1 MGSIVW
7 EPDIVDQ
14 NVANC
19 LHIGACVS
27 ISSLAEKRSSPEDSE
42 ANGRGSPIRQ
52 KDDGKERSRDIRIEI
67 VYRKAIAF
75 PFVVRNMKL
84 LPRTVV
90 LLYIQAEIFIGY
102 LSCPSLQR
110 LL

>member
-1 MGSIVW
+1 MGTRHCRPEV
-7 EPDIVDQ
+7 Q
-14 NVANC
+14 NVADC
-19 LHIGACVS
+19 LQTGACVS
-27 ISSLAEKRSSPEDSE
+27 ISSPAEKRSSPEESE

-52 KDDGKERSRDIRIEI
+52 KDDGKERSRDTRIDI
-67 VYRKAIAF
+67 IYRKTIAF

-90 LLYIQAEIFIGY
+90 LHYIQAEIFIGY

-110 LL
+110 VL